1 MNEKNLHNCK
11 ELEDE
16 EEAERARNK
25 EGRQSTRRQRKYENV
40 SGTLRIKVI
49 K

>member
-1 MNEKNLHNCK
+1 MNERNLHNGK

-16 EEAERARNK
+16 EEAERARSK
-25 EGRQSTRRQRKYENV
+25 EGRQSARRQRKYESL
-40 SGTLRIKVI
+40 SGELQITVI

>member
-1 MNEKNLHNCK
+1 VNERNLHNGK

-16 EEAERARNK
+16 EAERARSK
-25 EGRQSTRRQRKYENV
+25 EGKQSARRQRKFESV
-40 SGTLRIKVI
+40 SCALQIRVI